1 MCSASSFTSFRSV
14 RKPISNQHS
23 RGSLSLA
30 REDSLSLLGH
40 SSSDKVHDWQRSR
53 FAMAFPRRS
62 ARRRPHKKAEQS
74 RADAADG
81 LTFKRSF
88 TKGSNMNDETKPAD
102 PWERT
107 KAWADKNRTISG
119 ALVGGAAGT
128 ILPGIG
134 TMIGAIV
141 GAGIGFASSKE
152 KPLSRIR
159 SSVASRLRATRRS
172 RTSSSS
178 PKSNRRSAARDDR
191 VN

>member
-1 MCSASSFTSFRSV
+1 GAEGEEGQTPKRFFMG
-14 RKPISNQHS
+14 
-23 RGSLSLA
+23 GS
-30 REDSLSLLGH
+30 
-40 SSSDKVHDWQRSR
+40 KI
-53 FAMAFPRRS
+53 
-62 ARRRPHKKAEQS
+62 
-74 RADAADG
+74 
-81 LTFKRSF
+81 
-88 TKGSNMNDETKPAD
+88 NDETNPAD

-134 TMIGAIV
+134 TVIGAIL

-152 KPLSRIR
+152 KPSSRIR
-159 SSVASRLRATRRS
+159 SSTASRLRAKGRS